1 MTIDVIFFTKPDCAQ
16 CDTIRSELEAI
27 GKTIPINV
35 TEIDV
40 TVEEVAYGSYI
51 DHVPVVRIG
60 DMRLEAPIDSEDLKV
75 ALVTAAA
82 QQAASPA
89 KEPVTGNRRKIVIAL
104 DKGVLWLSRR
114 WVAVLSALSL
124 LYAGIPFLAPVAIE
138 TGHPMVARAIY
149 RLYSPLCHQFAF
161 RSWFLYGE
169 QAAYPREAAGVEGG
183 SFEDYASRDPFFDG
197 VDVHTLDDDLIYA
210 AKQFVGN
217 KEMGWKVAFC
227 ERDVAIYSAIALSGF
242 LFMILKR
249 AGVKVPY
256 LPFWVYVLIALVPM
270 GIDGAS
276 QFFANPPFNGF
287 GLAFYPIREST
298 PLLRVITGALFGL
311 GNAWLA
317 IPYVDDSMEETEE
330 MVLNKLKKAGELP
343 SE

>member
-1 MTIDVIFFTKPDCAQ
+1 MTVDITFFSKPDCDP
-16 CDTIRSELEAI
+16 CDVIRSELEEI
-27 GKTIPINV
+27 GKTIPVNV

-40 TVEEVAYGSYI
+40 TAEEAAYGDYTDS
-51 DHVPVVRIG
+51 VPIIRIG
-60 DMRLEAPIDSEDLKV
+60 AQRLEAPIDTEDLKV

-82 QQAASPA
+82 EQAAST
-89 KEPVTGNRRKIVIAL
+89 KEPVTGNKRKVVIAL
-104 DKGVLWLSRR
+104 DRGILWFSRR
-114 WVAVLSALSL
+114 WVILLSILSL

-138 TGHPMVARAIY
+138 TGHPMIARAIY

-183 SFEDYASRDPFFDG
+183 SFEDYASRDQFFDG

-217 KEMGWKVAFC
+217 EEMGWKVAFC
-227 ERDVAIYSAIALSGF
+227 ERDVAIYTAIALSGF

-256 LPFWVYVLIALVPM
+256 LPFWAYVLIALVPM
-270 GIDGAS
+270 GIDGVS

-330 MVLNKLKKAGELP
+330 LVLNKLKKAGKLP
-343 SE
+343 FS